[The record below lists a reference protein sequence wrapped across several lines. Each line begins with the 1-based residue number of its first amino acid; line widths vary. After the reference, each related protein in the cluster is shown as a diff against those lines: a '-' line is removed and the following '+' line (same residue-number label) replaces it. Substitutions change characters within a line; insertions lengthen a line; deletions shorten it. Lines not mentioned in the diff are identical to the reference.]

1 MDLRTSKT
9 EKNIRNAFIEL
20 RSKKPIEK
28 ISVKELTELAC
39 VNKST
44 FYRHYTDVYAL
55 SESIEDDLVES
66 CMEMIAEPDRL
77 LEKEGILSLINA
89 LDAQSNIFNII
100 FSGSR
105 KDAAI
110 HKIHYRFM
118 KKLLAQH
125 PEYQDDTEKK
135 VMLTTLTYGM
145 VQSYRI
151 YSDLGVSRDT
161 ILNSLVKLN
170 QSLSDGGRISKS

>member
-1 MDLRTSKT
+1 MGLRTSKT

-20 RSKKPIEK
+20 RSKKTIEK
-28 ISVKELTELAC
+28 ISIKELTELAS

-44 FYRHYTDVYAL
+44 FYRHYTDIYAL
-55 SESIEDDLVES
+55 SENIEDDLVES
-66 CMEMIAEPDRL
+66 CMEMVAGPDKL

-100 FSGSR
+100 FSDSR

-125 PEYQDDTEKK
+125 PEYQDDMEKK
-135 VMLTTLTYGM
+135 NHANHPHLRDGAVL
-145 VQSYRI
+145 
-151 YSDLGVSRDT
+151 SDLFRPGRKPGHHIEQLCKIESGP
-161 ILNSLVKLN
+161 VK
-170 QSLSDGGRISKS
+170 

>member
-1 MDLRTSKT
+1 MLNLTRQICLSCEISSTVSGYRFKSFSC
-9 EKNIRNAFIEL
+9 ILGAI
-20 RSKKPIEK
+20 SKKPIEK
-28 ISVKELTELAC
+28 ISIKELTELAC

-44 FYRHYTDVYAL
+44 FYRHYTDIYAL

-66 CMEMIAEPDRL
+66 CMEMVAEPDKL

-105 KDAAI
+105 KNAAI

-125 PEYQDDTEKK
+125 PEYQDDMEKK
-135 VMLTTLTYGM
+135 IMLLRAFRLSGM
-145 VQSYRI
+145 
-151 YSDLGVSRDT
+151 
-161 ILNSLVKLN
+161 SLFLPQYK
-170 QSLSDGGRISKS
+170 

>member
-1 MDLRTSKT
+1 MGLRTSKT

-20 RSKKPIEK
+20 RSKKTIEK
-28 ISVKELTELAC
+28 ISIKELTELAS

-44 FYRHYTDVYAL
+44 FYRHYTDIYAL
-55 SESIEDDLVES
+55 SENIEDDLVES
-66 CMEMIAEPDRL
+66 CMEMVAGPDKL

-100 FSGSR
+100 FSDSR

-125 PEYQDDTEKK
+125 PEYQDDMEKK
-135 VMLTTLTYGM
+135 IMLTPLTYGM

-161 ILNSLVKLN
+161 ILNSFVKLN
-170 QSLSDGGRISKS
+170 QGLSNEEKTSES